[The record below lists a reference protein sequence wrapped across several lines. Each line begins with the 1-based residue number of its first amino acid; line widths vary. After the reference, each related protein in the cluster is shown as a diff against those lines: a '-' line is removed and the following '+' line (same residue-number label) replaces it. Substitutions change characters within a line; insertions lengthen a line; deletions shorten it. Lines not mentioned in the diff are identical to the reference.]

1 MRSVLWPLLAV
12 TALLLAACETPP
24 PADEF
29 AEITFLNRD
38 RIRLDVAEIVV
49 DNLYTPPRKDGFVE
63 HEFPVDV
70 GATAARWAK
79 DRLEAVGTDG
89 RLTVSVIEASVQEVR
104 LEMKSGI
111 TGLVTTEQSERYD
124 GLIVLTLEAE
134 NVSRRMSASARGE
147 VRRSQTVAED
157 ITLSARERVWYEM
170 TEKMMTDLDTVMSK
184 NVNTHLGDFIV
195 R

>member
-1 MRSVLWPLLAV
+1 MRSALW
-12 TALLLAACETPP
+12 TLAAAAVVLVGCETPP

-49 DNLYTPPRKDGFVE
+49 DNLYGSPRKQGFVE
-63 HEFPVDV
+63 HEFPIDP
-70 GATAARWAK
+70 GQTAARWAK

-89 RLTVSVIEASVQEVR
+89 RLTVSIIEASVAETK

-111 TGLVTTEQSERYD
+111 QGLVTTEQSERYD
-124 GLIVLTLEAE
+124 GLIVMTLEAE
-134 NVSRRMSASARGE
+134 NVSRRISASARGE
-147 VRRSQTVAED
+147 VRRSQTVLED
-157 ITLSARERVWYEM
+157 ITLAERERVWYEM
-170 TEKMMTDLDTVMSK
+170 TEKMMADLDTVMTK
-184 NVNTHLGDFIV
+184 NINTHLADFLV